1 MSNPWLDIPLAD
13 YEGHMRSAGVGQLAV
28 LSELF
33 QSVLSRLN
41 PESVAVLGIAGGNG
55 LEHIDCSVTKRIVGI
70 DFNRHYLEEVGRR
83 FGDLPGLE
91 LVCFDLSKEG
101 LRLPPVAM
109 VHAALVFEHVDT
121 RIALEN
127 ALALVSP
134 LGKLSV
140 VLQLPGTIEQDV
152 ASTAYLS
159 MQALKKGFALIG
171 TGGFSRLLASRGFLL
186 LEQET
191 RPVPGGKALWLGVY
205 ARA

>member
-70 DFNRHYLEEVGRR
+70 DFNRHYLEEAGRR

-121 RIALEN
+121 RNALEN

-171 TGGFSRLLASRGFLL
+171 TGGFSRLLESRGFLL

-191 RPVPGGKALWLGVY
+191 RSVPGGKALWLGVY